1 MSLNIIF
8 KRANLQLK
16 LLFLKMNLKVSRY
29 INYGCTMTGGEE
41 NSCSQR
47 FLFSFFE
54 LNNKEII
61 NVMLVENW
69 DKNTMTNY
77 QLDCYN
83 VTNSYKFGQE
93 WGNWWKSTFDDET
106 KSKWAKEDEDK
117 CVKKFYKKHI
127 LNTRD
132 IKTDILLV

>member
-1 MSLNIIF
+1 MTINYLKLSM
-8 KRANLQLK
+8 KMVK
-16 LLFLKMNLKVSRY
+16 LLFLKMDLKVSRY

-41 NSCSQR
+41 NSYSQR

>member
-1 MSLNIIF
+1 
-8 KRANLQLK
+8 
-16 LLFLKMNLKVSRY
+16 MNLKVSRY

-41 NSCSQR
+41 NTGEEENNYSQR

-83 VTNSYKFGQE
+83 VTNSYKFDQE
-93 WGNWWKSTFDDET
+93 WGNWWKSTFNDET

>member
-1 MSLNIIF
+1 MTINYLKLSM
-8 KRANLQLK
+8 KMVK
-16 LLFLKMNLKVSRY
+16 LLFLKMNLKVSKY

-41 NSCSQR
+41 NSYSQR

-61 NVMLVENW
+61 NVILVENW

-93 WGNWWKSTFDDET
+93 WSNWWKSTFDDET

>member
-1 MSLNIIF
+1 MTINYLKLSM
-8 KRANLQLK
+8 KMVK

-41 NSCSQR
+41 NSYSQR

-69 DKNTMTNY
+69 EKNTMTNY
-77 QLDCYN
+77 ELDCYN

>member
-1 MSLNIIF
+1 MTINYLKLSM
-8 KRANLQLK
+8 KMVK

-41 NSCSQR
+41 NSYSQR

-77 QLDCYN
+77 ELDCYN

-93 WGNWWKSTFDDET
+93 WGNWWKSTFNDET
-106 KSKWAKEDEDK
+106 KSKWAKKDEDK

>member
-1 MSLNIIF
+1 MTINYLKLSM
-8 KRANLQLK
+8 KMVK
-16 LLFLKMNLKVSRY
+16 LLFLKINLKVSKY

-41 NSCSQR
+41 NSYSQR

-132 IKTDILLV
+132 ITTDILLV

>member
-1 MSLNIIF
+1 MTINYLKLSM
-8 KRANLQLK
+8 KMVK
-16 LLFLKMNLKVSRY
+16 LLFLKMNLKVSKY

-41 NSCSQR
+41 NSYSQR

>member
-1 MSLNIIF
+1 
-8 KRANLQLK
+8 
-16 LLFLKMNLKVSRY
+16 MNLKVSRY

-41 NSCSQR
+41 NSYSQR

-77 QLDCYN
+77 ELDCYN

-93 WGNWWKSTFDDET
+93 WGNWWKSTFNDET
-106 KSKWAKEDEDK
+106 KSNGLRRMKIYMLKN
-117 CVKKFYKKHI
+117 F
-127 LNTRD
+127 
-132 IKTDILLV
+132 IKNIY

>member
-1 MSLNIIF
+1 MTINYLKLSM
-8 KRANLQLK
+8 KMVK

-41 NSCSQR
+41 NSYSQR